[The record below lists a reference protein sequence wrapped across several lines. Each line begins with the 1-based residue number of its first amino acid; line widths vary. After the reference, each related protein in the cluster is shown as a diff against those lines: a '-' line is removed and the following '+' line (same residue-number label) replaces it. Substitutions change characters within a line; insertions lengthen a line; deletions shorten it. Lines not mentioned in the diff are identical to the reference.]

1 VSFGDGRRGDR
12 DRDSLSYVLG
22 VVRRRWIVLV
32 ASIAACVVIAFVARV
47 GATDSYDSSSRVLF
61 GTSRLS
67 DAALQVDRSANDPE
81 REAATNVLLA
91 RSEAVA
97 NNVRKRLGLREST
110 SQLLDQVSAEAEEN
124 ANIIR
129 ITASDQDP
137 RRAARLANA
146 FAQEFLAFR
155 AQGDVQSIQ
164 EAEADLRAQLR
175 SLPADSGDRR
185 ALEDSLQRLTS
196 LRALATGDAR
206 IITAA
211 GAPGAPANAGTLQ
224 ILVLAVLI
232 GAALGLAGMF
242 LLESVDRR
250 VSDINDFEESYGLRA
265 LTVVP
270 QKAFRAQAMQA
281 RSGDL
286 EPYRILRTALDF
298 ARVTRPFR
306 ALLVTSAVQ
315 GEGKTTVA
323 IDLAHAIALTG
334 RPVVLVELDL
344 RRPSFTAHFDLPLRT
359 GLTTALLRRSPIAEL
374 VQHPV
379 EKLDHFGVVAG
390 GPLPPNPAELLE
402 APALDEILLELL
414 DDDEV
419 TLVLDA
425 PPLLPVADAQ
435 VLLGQ
440 PVVDGCIVV
449 AREGVTT
456 RDQMRRARAILDSHV
471 VVPYGIVV
479 TGHAARDVYGYGYE
493 QGAYDETPGEELDA
507 APLPP
512 AQRPQPQ
519 APQRRRSRRS

>member
-1 VSFGDGRRGDR
+1 VNFRDR
-12 DRDSLSYVLG
+12 DRDSLTYVLG

-32 ASIAACVVIAFVARV
+32 GSIAACVVIALVARA

-97 NNVRKRLGLREST
+97 DNVRKQLKLREST
-110 SQLLDQVSAEAEEN
+110 SQLLHQVSAEAEEN

-129 ITASDQDP
+129 ITVSDQDR

-146 FAQEFLAFR
+146 FAQQFIAFR

-164 EAEADLRAQLR
+164 EAENDLRAQLR
-175 SLPADSGDRR
+175 SLPADSGDRQ
-185 ALEDSLQRLTS
+185 ALENSLQRLTS

-206 IITAA
+206 VITAA
-211 GAPGAPANAGTLQ
+211 GVPDSPANAGTLQ
-224 ILVLAVLI
+224 LLVLAVLI
-232 GAALGLAGMF
+232 GTAIGLAGIF
-242 LLESVDRR
+242 LLESIDRR
-250 VSDINDFEESYGLRA
+250 VSDIDDFEEGYGLRA

-270 QKAFRAQAMQA
+270 QKAFRTQAMEA
-281 RSGDL
+281 RSGEL

-306 ALLVTSAVQ
+306 ALLVTSAIQ

-344 RRPSFTAHFDLPLRT
+344 RRPSFTSHFELPLRT
-359 GLTTALLRRSPIAEL
+359 GLTTALLRRSPISEL

-379 EKLDHFGVVAG
+379 ENLEHFGVVAG

-402 APALDEILLELL
+402 APALDEILRELL

-419 TLVLDA
+419 TLILDA

-493 QGAYDETPGEELDA
+493 QRAYDETSPEELDA

-512 AQRPQPQ
+512 PEAPQSQ
-519 APQRRRSRRS
+519 APTRRRSPRS

>member
-1 VSFGDGRRGDR
+1 MSASGLRREER
-12 DRDSLSYVLG
+12 DRDSLAYLLDVL
-22 VVRRRWIVLV
+22 RRRWIVL
-32 ASIAACVVIAFVARV
+32 AGSIGACVVVAFVVA
-47 GATDSYDSSSRVLF
+47 ASSTDRYDSTSRVMF

-67 DAALQVDRSANDPE
+67 DAALQVDRSAGDPE

-97 NNVRKRLGLREST
+97 ENVRRRLKLREPVSD
-110 SQLLDQVSAEAEEN
+110 LLDQVSAEAEEN

-129 ITASDQDP
+129 LTVSDENP
-137 RRAARLANA
+137 RRAAQLSNA
-146 FAQEFLAFR
+146 FAQAFIAFR
-155 AQGDVQSIQ
+155 AQGDVESIQ
-164 EAEADLRAQLR
+164 EAENDLRAQLAA
-175 SLPADSGDRR
+175 LPSDSGERQ
-185 ALEDSLQRLTS
+185 ALEASLQRLAS

-206 IITAA
+206 VITAA
-211 GAPGAPANAGTLQ
+211 GVPTAPAGAGTLQ
-224 ILVLAVLI
+224 LLVLAVLI
-232 GAALGLAGMF
+232 GTALGLGGMF
-242 LLESVDRR
+242 LLESLDRR
-250 VSDINDFEESYGLRA
+250 VSDIDDFEEGYRLRA

-270 QKAFRAQAMQA
+270 QSAFRAQAMKA
-281 RSGDL
+281 RSGEL

-344 RRPSFTAHFDLPLRT
+344 RRPSFAAHFELPTRT
-359 GLTTALLRRSPIAEL
+359 GVTTALLGRSRISEL

-379 EKLDHFGVVAG
+379 DKLEHFGVVAS
-390 GPLPPNPAELLE
+390 GPVPPNPAELLE
-402 APALDEILLELL
+402 APALDAILRELL

-419 TLVLDA
+419 TLILDA

-440 PVVDGCIVV
+440 PVVDGCVV
-449 AREGVTT
+449 IAREGVTT

-471 VVPYGIVV
+471 VVPFGIVV
-479 TGHAARDVYGYGYE
+479 TGYAGRDVYGYGYE
-493 QGAYDETPGEELDA
+493 HGAYDETPGEELDA
-507 APLPP
+507 APLPRAEAGHEAAP
-512 AQRPQPQ
+512 RRPDS
-519 APQRRRSRRS
+519 A

>member
-1 VSFGDGRRGDR
+1 MSIAEGRRAER
-12 DRDSLSYVLG
+12 DRDSLAYLLR

-32 ASIAACVVIAFVARV
+32 LSVAACVGIAIIASARSSK
-47 GATDSYDSSSRVLF
+47 SYDSSSRVLF

-97 NNVRKRLGLREST
+97 DNVRKKLGLSEST
-110 SQLLDQVSAEAEEN
+110 ASLLEQVSAEAEEN
-124 ANIIR
+124 ANIVR
-129 ITASDQDP
+129 ITVSDADP
-137 RRAARLANA
+137 RRAARLAQT
-146 FAQEFLAFR
+146 FAQEFIAFR

-164 EAEADLRAQLR
+164 AAEDDLRAQLR
-175 SLPADSGDRR
+175 SLPANSGERQ
-185 ALEDSLQRLTS
+185 ALEDSLQRLTQ

-206 IITAA
+206 IISAA
-211 GAPGAPANAGTLQ
+211 EVPTSPANAGPLQ
-224 ILVLAVLI
+224 ILVLAIVI
-232 GAALGLAGMF
+232 GGALGLAGMF

-250 VSDINDFEESYGLRA
+250 ISDIEGFEEGYQLRA

-270 QKAFRAQAMQA
+270 QRAFRVQAMEA
-281 RSGDL
+281 RSAEL
-286 EPYRILRTALDF
+286 EPYRILRTALEF

-306 ALLVTSAVQ
+306 ALLVTSAIQ

-323 IDLAHAIALTG
+323 IDLAHAIALSG

-344 RRPSFTAHFDLPLRT
+344 RRPSFASHFDLPLRT
-359 GLTTALLRRSPIAEL
+359 GVTTALLGRSPVSEL
-374 VQHPV
+374 VQRPV
-379 EKLDHFGVVAG
+379 SNLEHFGVLAG

-402 APALDEILLELL
+402 APALDGILRELLE
-414 DDDEV
+414 DEEV

-435 VLLGQ
+435 VLLNQ
-440 PVVDGCIVV
+440 PAVDGCIVV

-456 RDQMRRARAILDSHV
+456 RDQMRRARVVLDSHV
-471 VVPYGIVV
+471 VVPFGIVV

-493 QGAYDETPGEELDA
+493 QGAYDETPGSELDA

-512 AQRPQPQ
+512 GSGQDAVP
-519 APQRRRSRRS
+519 RRRSRRG